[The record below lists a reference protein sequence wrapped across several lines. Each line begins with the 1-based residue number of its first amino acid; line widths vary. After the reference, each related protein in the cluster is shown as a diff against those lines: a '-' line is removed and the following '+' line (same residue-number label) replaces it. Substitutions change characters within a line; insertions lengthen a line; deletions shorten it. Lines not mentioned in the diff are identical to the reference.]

1 MDIVEYL
8 NSINKD
14 NANKFIAS
22 TSSNITVKRDID
34 ARVSDTSW
42 IDMVEECIPYL
53 DNIIR
58 NPRRFIVQEENIVPI
73 EKAKVVT
80 EESIRHLAQ
89 HTSMIQEV
97 QEDGTVIPLKL
108 LNVYRE
114 ETVDLYENRFIKS
127 LVDNLYTF
135 VNNKLNESDQRS
147 YAKVEST
154 VTYQGMM
161 KKKGEDV
168 EVNLTLKSKKDTEVD
183 ASKDGHSL
191 EERIEHIRDIVS
203 SFRGSTF
210 IKSLKESSPVRSPIR
225 KTNVILKEQ
234 NFIKALE
241 LWEYLEK
248 NNIKPVTSI
257 DKRSEV
263 IKSGD
268 IKTKYDFAFFINTDA
283 IDINKTS
290 NKSEYNSA
298 IVSKLVN
305 DFVFTGNI
313 TEKEFKK
320 LMEKEFKEAK
330 KRKDK
335 ATSGIK
341 KTIED
346 FLDNYNNNKKKIIS
360 IIK

>member
-1 MDIVEYL
+1 MNIVDYINNL
-8 NSINKD
+8 NKD
-14 NANKFIAS
+14 KAS
-22 TSSNITVKRDID
+22 SFVGATSSDILIKKNID
-34 ARVSDTSW
+34 AKVSDTSW

-135 VNNKLNESDQRS
+135 VTNKLEESDQKS
-147 YAKVEST
+147 YAKVDSE
-154 VTYQGMM
+154 VTYKGIM
-161 KKKGEDV
+161 KKKDEVV
-168 EVNLTLKSKKDTEVD
+168 EVNLQLTSKKETDVD

-191 EERIEHIRDIVS
+191 DERIEHIRDIVS
-203 SFRGSTF
+203 AFRSSTF
-210 IKSLKESSPVRSPIR
+210 IKSLKESNPVRSPIR

-257 DKRSEV
+257 EKRNEV
-263 IKSGD
+263 SKSND
-268 IKTKYDFAFFINTDA
+268 VKTLYDLAFFINSDA
-283 IDINKTS
+283 LDTS
-290 NKSEYNSA
+290 KEESNGYNSA

-305 DFVFTGNI
+305 DFVFSGDI

-320 LMEKEFKEAK
+320 LMEKEFKEAN
-330 KRKDK
+330 KRKEK

-341 KTIED
+341 KCIEA
-346 FLDNYNNNKKKIIS
+346 FLDDVDKKKKKMVT

>member
-1 MDIVEYL
+1 MNIVDYINNL
-8 NSINKD
+8 NKD
-14 NANKFIAS
+14 KAS
-22 TSSNITVKRDID
+22 SFVGATSSDILIKKNID
-34 ARVSDTSW
+34 AKVSDTSW

-135 VNNKLNESDQRS
+135 VTNKLEESDQKS
-147 YAKVEST
+147 YAKVDSE
-154 VTYQGMM
+154 VTYKGIM
-161 KKKGEDV
+161 KKKDEVV
-168 EVNLTLKSKKDTEVD
+168 EVNLQLTSKKETDVD

-191 EERIEHIRDIVS
+191 DERIEHIRDIVS
-203 SFRGSTF
+203 AFRSSTF

-257 DKRSEV
+257 EKRNEV
-263 IKSGD
+263 SKSND
-268 IKTKYDFAFFINTDA
+268 VKTLYDLAFFINSDA
-283 IDINKTS
+283 LDTTKEES
-290 NKSEYNSA
+290 NGYNSA

-305 DFVFTGNI
+305 DFVFSGDI

-320 LMEKEFKEAK
+320 LMEKEFKEAN
-330 KRKDK
+330 KRKEK

-341 KTIED
+341 KCIEA
-346 FLDNYNNNKKKIIS
+346 FLDDVNKKKKKMVT

>member
-154 VTYQGMM
+154 VSYSGLM
-161 KKKGEDV
+161 KKKGEEV
-168 EVNLTLKSKKDTEVD
+168 EVNLQLKSKKDTEID

-191 EERIEHIRDIVS
+191 EERISHIKDIVS
-203 SFRGSTF
+203 AFRGSTF

-248 NNIKPVTSI
+248 NNIKPITSI
-257 DKRSEV
+257 DKRTEIV
-263 IKSGD
+263 KDAD
-268 IKTKYDFAFFINTDA
+268 IKTKYDLAFFIDNDA
-283 IDINKTS
+283 IDLNAAS
-290 NKSEYNSA
+290 NKSEFNSA
-298 IVSKLVN
+298 IISKLVN
-305 DFVFTGNI
+305 DFVFTGDI

-320 LMEKEFKEAK
+320 LIEKEFKEAK

-335 ATSGIK
+335 ATNAIR

-346 FLDNYNNNKKKIIS
+346 FLNDYNTKKKKIIS

>member
-1 MDIVEYL
+1 MDIAEYI
-8 NSINKD
+8 NNINKD

-34 ARVSDTSW
+34 ACVSDTSW

-154 VTYQGMM
+154 VSYSGLM
-161 KKKGEDV
+161 KKKGEEV
-168 EVNLTLKSKKDTEVD
+168 EVNLQLKSKKDTEID

-191 EERIEHIRDIVS
+191 EERISHIKDIVS
-203 SFRGSTF
+203 AFRGSTF

-248 NNIKPVTSI
+248 NNIKPITSI
-257 DKRSEV
+257 DKRTEIV
-263 IKSGD
+263 KDAD
-268 IKTKYDFAFFINTDA
+268 IKTKYDLAFFIDNDA
-283 IDINKTS
+283 IDMNAAS
-290 NKSEYNSA
+290 NKSEFNSA
-298 IVSKLVN
+298 IISKLVN
-305 DFVFTGNI
+305 DFVFTGDI

-335 ATSGIK
+335 ATNAIR

-346 FLDNYNNNKKKIIS
+346 FLNDYNTKKKKIIS

>member
-1 MDIVEYL
+1 MDIVEYI
-8 NSINKD
+8 NNINKD

-34 ARVSDTSW
+34 ACVSDTSW

-154 VTYQGMM
+154 VSYSGLM
-161 KKKGEDV
+161 KKKGEEV
-168 EVNLTLKSKKDTEVD
+168 EVNLQLKSKKDTEID

-191 EERIEHIRDIVS
+191 EERISHIKDIVS
-203 SFRGSTF
+203 AFRGSTF

-248 NNIKPVTSI
+248 NNIKPITSI
-257 DKRSEV
+257 DKRTEIV
-263 IKSGD
+263 KDAD
-268 IKTKYDFAFFINTDA
+268 IKTKYDLAFFIDNDA
-283 IDINKTS
+283 IDLNAAS
-290 NKSEYNSA
+290 NKSEFNSA
-298 IVSKLVN
+298 IISKLVN
-305 DFVFTGNI
+305 DFVFTGDI

-320 LMEKEFKEAK
+320 LLEKEFKEAK

-335 ATSGIK
+335 ATNAIR

-346 FLDNYNNNKKKIIS
+346 FLNDYNTKKKKIIS

>member
-154 VTYQGMM
+154 VSYSGLM
-161 KKKGEDV
+161 KKKGEEV
-168 EVNLTLKSKKDTEVD
+168 EVNLQLKSKKDTEID

-191 EERIEHIRDIVS
+191 EERISHIKDIVS
-203 SFRGSTF
+203 AFRGSTF

-248 NNIKPVTSI
+248 NNIKPITSI
-257 DKRSEV
+257 DKRTEIV
-263 IKSGD
+263 KDAD
-268 IKTKYDFAFFINTDA
+268 IKTKYDLAFFIDNDA
-283 IDINKTS
+283 IDMNAAS
-290 NKSEYNSA
+290 NKSEFNSA
-298 IVSKLVN
+298 IISKLVN
-305 DFVFTGNI
+305 DFVFTGDI

-335 ATSGIK
+335 ATNAIR

-346 FLDNYNNNKKKIIS
+346 FLNDYNTKKKKIIS

>member
-1 MDIVEYL
+1 MNIVDYINNL
-8 NSINKD
+8 NKD
-14 NANKFIAS
+14 KAS
-22 TSSNITVKRDID
+22 SFVGATSSDILIKKNID
-34 ARVSDTSW
+34 AKVSDTSW

-114 ETVDLYENRFIKS
+114 ETVNLYENRFIKS

-135 VNNKLNESDQRS
+135 VTNKLEESDQKS
-147 YAKVEST
+147 YAKVDSE
-154 VTYQGMM
+154 VTYKGIM
-161 KKKGEDV
+161 KKKDEVV
-168 EVNLTLKSKKDTEVD
+168 EVNLQLTSKKETDVD

-191 EERIEHIRDIVS
+191 DERIEHIRDIVS
-203 SFRGSTF
+203 AFRSSTF

-257 DKRSEV
+257 EKRNEV
-263 IKSGD
+263 SKSND
-268 IKTKYDFAFFINTDA
+268 VKTLYDLAFFINSDA
-283 IDINKTS
+283 LDTS
-290 NKSEYNSA
+290 KEESNGYNSA

-305 DFVFTGNI
+305 DFVFSGDI

-320 LMEKEFKEAK
+320 LMEKEFKEAN
-330 KRKDK
+330 KRKEK

-341 KTIED
+341 KCIEA
-346 FLDNYNNNKKKIIS
+346 FLDDVDKKKKKMVT